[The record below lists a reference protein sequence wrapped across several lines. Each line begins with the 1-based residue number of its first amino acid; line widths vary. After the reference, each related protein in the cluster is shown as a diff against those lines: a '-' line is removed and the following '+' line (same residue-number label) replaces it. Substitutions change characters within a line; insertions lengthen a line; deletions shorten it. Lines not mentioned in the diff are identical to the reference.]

1 MEWNNNMF
9 LSDRAIKEEKED
21 ALNRAGF
28 SKKLGEQIL
37 NLGDNDSKVIA
48 IYGDW
53 GKGKTSILNIAT
65 SHIEN
70 ITKKW
75 EKAKRPVIFKFNPW
89 NYSNQESLLFAFL
102 QQLFSAVNARLP
114 TTKKNF
120 QREINNL
127 AKALGAFEKLP
138 LAGVPLIATSKAID
152 LIVPEETLESLRKKI
167 DNFFIDLD
175 FKVIVIIDDIDR
187 LTTKEIRQIFQLIK
201 INADFPNTV
210 YLTAFDRNV
219 VEKALDNRHY
229 HTLDCEGEKRGV
241 SFRICITRH
250 RKEPLHEPLCQIFP
264 ERKTVS
270 CLDGIHPGRIP
281 GAVARLSQL
290 LSEADGVL
298 HAEREAARETMLRG
312 ILQQSFADDGRQACV
327 YPDVSAQ
334 SDYPGY
340 FWRSFQ
346 HASTGRQ

>member
-1 MEWNNNMF
+1 MATCNAKRIVRH
-9 LSDRAIKEEKED
+9 LLA
-21 ALNRAGF
+21 
-28 SKKLGEQIL
+28 
-37 NLGDNDSKVIA
+37 
-48 IYGDW
+48 
-53 GKGKTSILNIAT
+53 GKTWSMETKRISVHACSI
-65 SHIEN
+65 
-70 ITKKW
+70 
-75 EKAKRPVIFKFNPW
+75 
-89 NYSNQESLLFAFL
+89 
-102 QQLFSAVNARLP
+102 
-114 TTKKNF
+114 
-120 QREINNL
+120 
-127 AKALGAFEKLP
+127 
-138 LAGVPLIATSKAID
+138 
-152 LIVPEETLESLRKKI
+152 
-167 DNFFIDLD
+167 
-175 FKVIVIIDDIDR
+175 
-187 LTTKEIRQIFQLIK
+187 
-201 INADFPNTV
+201 
-210 YLTAFDRNV
+210 
-219 VEKALDNRHY
+219 RHY